1 MAFELA
7 IASGFAWVRST
18 CCLLNLC
25 VGPVLPA
32 DSCTALV
39 LCEQSLPLGVPS
51 CLNMHASDV
60 TFIIIFL
67 IGSIVM

>member
-7 IASGFAWVRST
+7 IATWAGST

-32 DSCTALV
+32 DSSAALV
-39 LCEQSLPLGVPS
+39 LREQSLPLGVPS

-60 TFIIIFL
+60 TFIIIFFDRQH
-67 IGSIVM
+67 SHVR